1 MGNCVALATIGA
13 LVPGVIELDDQARGE
28 GARLA
33 QVEVDA
39 FGLDAPPVQLVVACP
54 RLHFDQIG
62 QAHLSEE
69 QHTGGGSGLERGKE
83 IALGGAEQ
91 VWDAGVGQTGRR
103 RRRLRW
109 KRGRCSSGCGCIRG
123 R

>member
-33 QVEVDA
+33 PVEVDA

-62 QAHLSEE
+62 QASLSEDE
-69 QHTGGGSGLERGKE
+69 HAIRRSGHKGGVKVT
-83 IALGGAEQ
+83 LGRAEQ
-91 VWDAGVGQTGRR
+91 VRDAGIG
-103 RRRLRW
+103 
-109 KRGRCSSGCGCIRG
+109 
-123 R
+123 